1 MSETKEEIKKQADE
15 KKPLRLNRPGKL
27 ELNKTVES
35 GQVRQKFSHGR
46 SKVVA
51 VEIRKKRSYALDD
64 MGQMAKVRARPA
76 GEVVPE
82 VSEPEVDGDT
92 EAARAANV
100 QLTNHEKAAR
110 ARALQDFKRS
120 EEDPPA
126 SIAPT
131 GEDAESELMPGGA
144 DSGGS
149 ALGSVAEEELVLA
162 PVQEDSEAEVIGRSN
177 EGAKIKQPEEL
188 ANGVTPVAP
197 EITPVAPI
205 VVAKVQPVDGE
216 PEDADERARGRR
228 PGTPVRRPSLTARR
242 GEPRR
247 RAGKITIVEA
257 LDDGDERT
265 RSLASVRR
273 ARERERKRQ
282 SELGIGELRKVVRDV
297 VIPDVITVQELANR
311 MAERSNEVIRS
322 LMKMDVMATVDQLID
337 ADTAEIV
344 ANEFGHNVR
353 RVSEADVEIGLAGT
367 SDTNA
372 SLKSRPPVVTIM
384 GHVDHGKTSLL
395 DALRQ
400 TDVVAGEAGGI
411 TQHIGAYQVSLASGA
426 KITFVDTPG
435 HAAFTEMRSRGAKV
449 TDIVVLVVAADD
461 GIMPQTKEAID
472 HAKAAGVP
480 IIVAINKMDL
490 PNADANRVR
499 QELLQHNLVVEEMG
513 GDILTV
519 EVSATKKMN
528 LDKLQEVILL
538 QAELLE
544 LTANPDRTAEG
555 VVIESRIELGRGSVA
570 TVLINRGTLHVGD
583 IFVAGG
589 EWGRVRAL
597 VDDHGLQ
604 IEDGG
609 PGVPVEV
616 LGLSGTPDAGDD
628 FIVVDTESRARQ
640 VTEFRQRKQR
650 DARAVGSARGTL
662 EEMLLRIQ
670 EGAAK
675 EMAVI
680 VKADVHG
687 SVEAINM
694 ALNGL
699 STDEVKV
706 SVLHAAVGGVN
717 ESDVTLARA
726 SNAIVIGFNVRANPQ
741 ARVLAKRDNVEIRY
755 YSIIYNVIDDVRQ
768 ILSGMLSPTL
778 QENLLGYAEIREV
791 FNVTKAGKIAGCMIT
806 EGAVR
811 RGAKVRLLRDQVVIH
826 EGSLAQLKRFK
837 DDAREVKEGFECG
850 LALENYQDIQAGD
863 MIECFEVE
871 EIARQL

>member
-1 MSETKEEIKKQADE
+1 MSETNEEITNPVDE

-27 ELNKTVES
+27 ELKKTVEG

-51 VEIRKKRSYALDD
+51 VEVRKKRTYALDD
-64 MGQMAKVRARPA
+64 AGQMTKVRARPA

-82 VSEPEVDGDT
+82 ISEPEVDGES

-110 ARALQDFKRS
+110 ARALQDFQRA
-120 EEDPPA
+120 EEDQPV
-126 SIAPT
+126 SMAPT
-131 GEDAESELMPGGA
+131 GENIESESAIGGEA
-144 DSGGS
+144 AAEPTLD
-149 ALGSVAEEELVLA
+149 SVAEEQAALVAETPSPTLEGPTAEATGEPKEGAEITLQEEPAPAVA
-162 PVQEDSEAEVIGRSN
+162 PVAPVA
-177 EGAKIKQPEEL
+177 GAKIQPR
-188 ANGVTPVAP
+188 
-197 EITPVAPI
+197 
-205 VVAKVQPVDGE
+205 DGE
-216 PEDADERARGRR
+216 PEDGEERPRGRR
-228 PGTPVRRPSLTARR
+228 PGTPLRRPSLTARR

-247 RAGKITIVEA
+247 RPGKITIVEA

-282 SELGIGELRKVVRDV
+282 SELGMGDLQKVVRDV
-297 VIPDVITVQELANR
+297 IIPDEITVQELASR
-311 MAERSNEVIRS
+311 MAERSNEVIRA
-322 LMKMDVMATVDQLID
+322 LMRMDVMATVNQLID
-337 ADTAEIV
+337 ADTAEII
-344 ANEFGHNVR
+344 ATEFGHNVR
-353 RVSEADVEIGLAGT
+353 RVSEADVEIGLGGA
-367 SDTNA
+367 SDGDT
-372 SLKSRPPVVTIM
+372 SLKARPPVVTVM

-411 TQHIGAYQVSLASGA
+411 TQHIGAYQVTLPSGN

-499 QELLQHNLVVEEMG
+499 QELLQHNLVAEEMG

-519 EVSATKKMN
+519 EVSATKKLN
-528 LDKLQEVILL
+528 LDKLQEAILL

-544 LTANPDRTAEG
+544 LTANPDRAAKG
-555 VVIESRIELGRGSVA
+555 VVIESRIEHGRGSVA
-570 TVLINRGTLHVGD
+570 TVLISRGTLRGGD

-597 VDDHGLQ
+597 VNDHGSP
-604 IEDGG
+604 ISEAG
-609 PGVPVEV
+609 PGMPVEV

-628 FIVVDTESRARQ
+628 FVVVDTESRARQ

-650 DARAVGSARGTL
+650 DARAVGAARGTL
-662 EEMLLRIQ
+662 EEMLSRIQ
-670 EGAAK
+670 EGEAK
-675 EMAVI
+675 EMAVL

-687 SVEAINM
+687 SVEAINT

-706 SVLHAAVGGVN
+706 SVLHAAVGGIN

-741 ARVLAKRDNVEIRY
+741 ARDSVTTR
-755 YSIIYNVIDDVRQ
+755 SSTTSSMTSVR
-768 ILSGMLSPTL
+768 SCPAC
-778 QENLLGYAEIREV
+778 Y
-791 FNVTKAGKIAGCMIT
+791 
-806 EGAVR
+806 R
-811 RGAKVRLLRDQVVIH
+811 RR
-826 EGSLAQLKRFK
+826 
-837 DDAREVKEGFECG
+837 
-850 LALENYQDIQAGD
+850 
-863 MIECFEVE
+863 
-871 EIARQL
+871 